1 MMLDAILTGQAKS
14 FALLTSGLLLYFYFL
29 PAILAFLR
37 GHRHFFVILALNLL
51 VSPLQATLL
60 HFLAPGFTTVDMH
73 DLAAVVRVS
82 LVTNYGLGWLLL
94 LAWSLMPGT
103 PNPRLIA
110 AQNTK
115 LYDAVAALPLILWF
129 AYGALQLR
137 PTIVND
143 AMLIGR
149 GAADLYTWVQ
159 LFSLSAALAFDV
171 LLVWMLVVRDRPV
184 AKAKGVLPRVCAFAG
199 TFLGVG
205 ILQLPQAH
213 LTLPMQFLAA
223 ALVGVGSLASVLV
236 LWRLGK
242 AFSIM
247 PEARSLVTGG
257 PYAHARHPLYAV
269 EIVTIVGT
277 ALQFAQPW
285 AGLVATGVVILLVV
299 RSVYEEQVLSDAYP
313 EYAAYRA
320 RTKRFVPGVI

>member
-1 MMLDAILTGQAKS
+1 MLDGIFMGQAKS
-14 FALLTSGLLLYFYFL
+14 FALLASGLLLYLYFL

-37 GHRHFFVILALNLL
+37 GHRHFFLLLVLNLL
-51 VSPLQATLL
+51 LSPVQATVL
-60 HFLAPGFTTVDMH
+60 HFLAPGVLMSDPN
-73 DLAAVVRVS
+73 DLVSVMQVV
-82 LVTNYGLGWLLL
+82 LIANYGLGWLALL
-94 LAWSLMPGT
+94 VWSLKPGV
-103 PNPRLIA
+103 PDPRLIA

-115 LYDAVAALPLILWF
+115 LYDAVAALPLVLWF

-149 GAADLYTWVQ
+149 GAGDLFTWVQ

-171 LLVWMLVVRDRPV
+171 LLVWMLLMRDRPV
-184 AKAKGVLPRVCAFAG
+184 AKSKGVLPRICGFAG

-223 ALVGVGSLASVLV
+223 VLVGVGSLGSVLV

-247 PEARSLVTGG
+247 PEARNLVTGG

-269 EIVTIVGT
+269 EIITIIGT
-277 ALQFAQPW
+277 AIQFAQPW
-285 AGLVATGVVILLVV
+285 AGLVALGVVILLVI
-299 RSVYEEQVLSDAYP
+299 RSVYEERVLSETYP
-313 EYAAYRA
+313 EYEAYRA
-320 RTKRFVPGVI
+320 KTKRFIPGVV